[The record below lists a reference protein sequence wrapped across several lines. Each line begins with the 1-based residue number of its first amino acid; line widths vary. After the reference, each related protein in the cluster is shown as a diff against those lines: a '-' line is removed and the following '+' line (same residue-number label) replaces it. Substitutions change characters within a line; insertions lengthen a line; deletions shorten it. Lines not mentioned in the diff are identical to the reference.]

1 MDMINEGAHIAQND
15 ALRQGAITA
24 RAGEYLTYR
33 LGDEEYGID
42 IQKVQEIRSYDAP
55 TRIPN
60 VPHFIKGVVNLRGVI
75 VPILDLRLKLNCA
88 EAVYTESTV
97 VIVLGILGRV
107 VGVVVDAVSD
117 VLDLKSA
124 DIKDPPGLAAESDP
138 DFITGIASVGER
150 MLMLVN
156 MESLLRDAALGYA
169 QDAT

>member
-15 ALRQGAITA
+15 ALRAGAVTA

-88 EAVYTESTV
+88 EAAYTESTV

-117 VLDLKSA
+117 VLDLKA
-124 DIKDPPGLAAESDP
+124 GDIKEPPGLAAESDP
-138 DFITGIASVGER
+138 DFITGIASVGDR

-169 QDAT
+169 QEPT